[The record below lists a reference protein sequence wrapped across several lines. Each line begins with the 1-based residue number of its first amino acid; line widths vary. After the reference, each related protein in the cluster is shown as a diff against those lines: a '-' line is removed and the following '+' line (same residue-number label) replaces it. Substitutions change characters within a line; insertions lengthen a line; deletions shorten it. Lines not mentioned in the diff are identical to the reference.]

1 MKPITLALLGS
12 AALAAL
18 SVPGAA
24 HAQTAASMTPALD
37 CEEESPSATPTPGST
52 PVADVDPDDHDDDG
66 GTGTGGGTP
75 TPTPSGPGGGGGGG
89 GSDGPTKYLTSPNI
103 GNMRVT
109 TGKSDHASGG
119 VVHYYRAG
127 PLNSEYLQDLAAVK
141 TYPTPYGSGVMATIG
156 GQKIL
161 MKDKNQKITGLSSGI
176 TRVVDEIN
184 LSAAALGYPDP
195 ILTAGH
201 DTDGH
206 SSTSKHYTGNALDLR
221 CNAVN
226 GMTTTQCKKWV
237 VTLSNALGSKYDV
250 IFEDYGNSNS
260 HVHVGYKG

>member
-1 MKPITLALLGS
+1 MKPITLALLGTV
-12 AALAAL
+12 ALAAL
-18 SVPGAA
+18 SVPGMAT
-24 HAQTAASMTPALD
+24 AQVAGAMTPSLD
-37 CEEESPSATPTPGST
+37 CEVETTPGSPTPTPT
-52 PVADVDPDDHDDDG
+52 PSADVDPDDLDDG
-66 GTGTGGGTP
+66 GTVVGGGGTP
-75 TPTPSGPGGGGGGG
+75 TPTPTVPTGGGGGGG
-89 GSDGPTKYLTSPNI
+89 GTVDYLTKPNTS
-103 GNMRVT
+103 NMRVT
-109 TGKSDHASGG
+109 TGKSDHAAGG
-119 VVHYYRAG
+119 TVHYYRAG
-127 PLNSEYLQDLAAVK
+127 PINSQYAQNLATVK

-161 MKDKNQKITGLSSGI
+161 MKDKNQKTNGLSSGI

-184 LSAAALGYPDP
+184 LTAAALGYPDP

-221 CNAVN
+221 CNGVN
-226 GMTTTQCKKWV
+226 GMSTGQCKSWV
-237 VTLSNALGSKYDV
+237 VTLQNALGPRYDV